1 MVAMGWGVVRDSLGS
16 ALYQITFMGLLFCG
30 VTAVRDTFAVVAVT
44 EVGAVSLS
52 EEDEL
57 IDFVLILTPLIILI
71 NLIFYVWII
80 GSLKATTAYLRNMN
94 QASKLKRHL
103 RLRCLIV
110 ASLVIAGGWV
120 VFQVIDMFADVL
132 TPDQEWYV
140 LKIIL
145 FPMIVR
151 INCPETHQIGSMST
165 GSSRLQCMPTMY
177 SF

>member
-16 ALYQITFMGLLFCG
+16 ALYQITCMGLLYCG

-44 EVGAVSLS
+44 EVGSVSLS

-110 ASLVIAGGWV
+110 TSLVIAGGWA
-120 VFQVIDMFADVL
+120 VFQVIEMFAAVL
-132 TPDQEWYV
+132 TPDQGWYV
-140 LKIIL
+140 LKIYL
-145 FPMIVR
+145 FR
-151 INCPETHQIGSMST
+151 
-165 GSSRLQCMPTMY
+165 
-177 SF
+177 